1 MMMIVI
7 VIVITIT
14 ITITIMI
21 LITIICPSFYQI
33 FDQKNTFTKAGD
45 LSKDFWAFQRKSPF

>member
-21 LITIICPSFYQI
+21 IITIICPSFYQI

-45 LSKDFWAFQRKSPF
+45 LSKDF

>member
-1 MMMIVI
+1 MMIIVI

-21 LITIICPSFYQI
+21 ITIICPSFYQI
-33 FDQKNTFTKAGD
+33 FDQKNNFTKPGD
-45 LSKDFWAFQRKSPF
+45 LSKDFWNFQRKSPF